1 MEVAADHKIKLH
13 VIEPE
18 DAEDEKWTYFTGI
31 SRSTKSSN
39 SSMMGQCGDR
49 LKTKYNIVKDV
60 EFTNF
65 VHKNYKPESQCEL
78 PDINLG
84 SRACKSAA
92 NNKNYW
98 SDWILN
104 YT

>member
-1 MEVAADHKIKLH
+1 MID
-13 VIEPE
+13 PE

-31 SRSTKSSN
+31 SKSTRSSN

-60 EFTNF
+60 DFCNL
-65 VHKNYKPESQCEL
+65 VNKNYKPESPCKL

-84 SRACKSAA
+84 SRTSRSATS
-92 NNKNYW
+92 NKNY
-98 SDWILN
+98 
-104 YT
+104 